1 MIAKHSRMGL
11 ARSAKPMKR
20 AGIVDRMRIVMTDGV
35 LHSSLYL
42 TNVSMLL
49 LVLDVV
55 MSSLW
60 RRATG

>member
-1 MIAKHSRMGL
+1 
-11 ARSAKPMKR
+11 MKR

-42 TNVSMLL
+42 ANVSMLL